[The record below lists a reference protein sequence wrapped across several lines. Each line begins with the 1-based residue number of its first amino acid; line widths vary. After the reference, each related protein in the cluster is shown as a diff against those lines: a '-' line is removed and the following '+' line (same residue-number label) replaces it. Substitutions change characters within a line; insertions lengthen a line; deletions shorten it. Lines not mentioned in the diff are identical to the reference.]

1 MNRTAQ
7 IIMKAYSDHTR
18 TCRTKVHMGKPVQLA
33 LCLALYSIAVV
44 CNAQTAEPDL
54 STTIPAWVKVD
65 KALLAEN
72 TYLEKPADRESSLI
86 RQNLAA
92 HTAYAPA
99 PWQPARPF
107 KLSSADFNKK
117 ADDPR
122 VPNPAEIKDTDTP
135 PGNYRPTVTTV
146 DEWKVSM
153 PNVRRHV
160 AHLVLQR
167 SF

>member
-1 MNRTAQ
+1 
-7 IIMKAYSDHTR
+7 MKAYSDHTR
-18 TCRTKVHMGKPVQLA
+18 ACRTKVPMGRPAQLV
-33 LCLALYSIAVV
+33 LCLALCSIAVV
-44 CNAQTAEPDL
+44 SNAQMPEPDL
-54 STTIPAWVKVD
+54 SATIPGWVRLD
-65 KALLAEN
+65 KSLLAEN
-72 TYLEKPADRESSLI
+72 TYLEKPSDRESSVI
-86 RQNLAA
+86 RQNLAS

-99 PWQPARPF
+99 AWQPAKVL
-107 KLSSADFNKK
+107 KLSSADLYKK
-117 ADDPR
+117 PDDPR